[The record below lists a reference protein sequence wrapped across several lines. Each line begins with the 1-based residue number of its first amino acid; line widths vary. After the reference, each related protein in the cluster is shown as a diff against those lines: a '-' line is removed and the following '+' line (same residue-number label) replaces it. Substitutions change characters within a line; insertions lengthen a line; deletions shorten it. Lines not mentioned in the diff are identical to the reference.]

1 MADEKQT
8 PPPEEL
14 PPDHGTP
21 PADPPPDTPAAPER
35 EPEPDD
41 HPGEPGTVTDDA
53 KALFAAVRD
62 GLAAYSIGL
71 RALKRLFLAEFAL
84 ARDAT
89 VIGLVYLLLA
99 MIGFG
104 TAFALLTA
112 LVVYLLF
119 WAGVPVVMALP
130 IPLVA
135 SAFAGWF
142 TMRRARAEF
151 RYADFEAT
159 RRQFERGL
167 APTPDDPAHPSPE
180 RASHPAETDA
190 E

>member
-8 PPPEEL
+8 PPPEDL

-21 PADPPPDTPAAPER
+21 PADPPPDTPAAPE
-35 EPEPDD
+35 PEPDPD
-41 HPGEPGTVTDDA
+41 RPGEPGPLADDA
-53 KALFAAVRD
+53 KALFEAARD
-62 GLAAYSIGL
+62 GIAAYATGL
-71 RALKRLFLAEFAL
+71 RALKRLFFAEFAL

-89 VIGLVYLLLA
+89 VLGLVFLLLA

-104 TAFALLTA
+104 TAYALLTA
-112 LVVYLLF
+112 LVVFLLF
-119 WAGVPVVMALP
+119 WAGVPVVLALL
-130 IPLVA
+130 IPLAA
-135 SAFAGWF
+135 SAFLGWF

-167 APTPDDPAHPSPE
+167 APAPDDPDKPAPE

-190 E
+190 